1 MNITVKNVKIAEF
14 ASEETLCFQATVYV
28 DGKRAFTAH
37 NDGHGGSNYYYPLKG
52 GTRDAIKSVEK
63 YAAALPKIETTL
75 PSFNTDGSD
84 DCFSYQ
90 PDIDH
95 LVNEAVEDFQIQ
107 KDVKRLLK
115 KVAIFDDGEIYTFNI
130 AGRDA
135 PRVRNQI
142 EERHPKCIILN
153 LEPLDEAVKL
163 YKSAM

>member
-37 NDGHGGSNYYYPLKG
+37 NDGRGGSNFYYPLKG
-52 GTRDAIKSVEK
+52 GNRDAIKSVVK
-63 YAAALPKIETTL
+63 YAAALPEIETTL
-75 PSFNTDGSD
+75 PATDGSD
-84 DCFSYQ
+84 DYFSYQ
-90 PDIDH
+90 PSIDY

-115 KVAIFDDGEIYTFNI
+115 KVAIFDDGKIYTFNI

-135 PRVRNQI
+135 PRVRVQI

-153 LEPLDEAVKL
+153 NEPLDEAVKL
-163 YKSAM
+163 YKKAM

>member
-1 MNITVKNVKIAEF
+1 MEITVKNVKIAEF
-14 ASEETLCFQATVYV
+14 ASEETLCFEATVYV

-37 NDGHGGSNYYYPLKG
+37 NDGHGGANYYYPLTG
-52 GTRDAIKSVEK
+52 GNRDAIKSVEK
-63 YAAALPKIETTL
+63 YAATLPEIETTL
-75 PSFNTDGSD
+75 PAIDGSD
-84 DCFSYQ
+84 HCFSYQ

-115 KVAIFDDGEIYTFNI
+115 KVAIFDDGKIYTFNI
-130 AGRDA
+130 AGEDA

-142 EERHPKCIILN
+142 EKRHPTCIILN
-153 LEPLDEAVKL
+153 NEPLEEAVRL